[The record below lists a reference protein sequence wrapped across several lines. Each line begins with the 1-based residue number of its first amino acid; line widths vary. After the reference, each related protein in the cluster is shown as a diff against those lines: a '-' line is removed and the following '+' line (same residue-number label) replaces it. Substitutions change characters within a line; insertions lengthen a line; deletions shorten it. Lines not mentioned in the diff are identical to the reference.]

1 MVERRFDFLSLVLV
15 LCCDL
20 SVAEGVSSMLAEP
33 IVVPDGDS
41 FLQVPI
47 VIQASGL
54 PELPALTY
62 TQLARLQAILERML
76 INAPD
81 PPERPVGIKDP
92 RLPALPAL
100 DAAQRGQLQM
110 HLERILEQP

>member
-1 MVERRFDFLSLVLV
+1 
-15 LCCDL
+15 
-20 SVAEGVSSMLAEP
+20 MLAEP

-47 VIQASGL
+47 VIHVPDL

-62 TQLARLQAILERML
+62 TQMARLQATLERML
-76 INAPD
+76 INPPAPAG
-81 PPERPVGIKDP
+81 RSVRIKDP

-100 DAAQRGQLQM
+100 DAALWSQLQM
-110 HLERILEQP
+110 HLEHILKDP